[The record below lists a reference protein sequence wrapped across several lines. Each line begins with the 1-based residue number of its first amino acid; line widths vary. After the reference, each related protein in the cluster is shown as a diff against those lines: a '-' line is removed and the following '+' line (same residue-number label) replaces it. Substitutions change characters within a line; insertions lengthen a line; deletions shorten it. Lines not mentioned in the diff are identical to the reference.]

1 MAVQQHSIATL
12 LDKYGRI
19 RIRMLCAFVAVY
31 EADSSCRRGGEICNL
46 STNTIS
52 TGLHNLENILQV
64 ELFRYAGRGKSLSP
78 ADFAHELYP
87 VAKNICSTLNHRLS
101 GYYSVSDVV
110 FYILLARV
118 KSIGQASRLMGFSVS
133 NGIEKINTIESWTGN
148 KLFNR
153 NGRRG
158 VNLTMEGYAYLK
170 KSIKVVES
178 IDTIEQLLL
187 GLNDKIQVKL

>member
-12 LDKYGRI
+12 LDKYGCI
-19 RIRMLCAFVAVY
+19 RIRMLYTFVAVY
-31 EADSSCRRGGEICNL
+31 ESDSSCRRGGEACNL

-52 TGLHNLENILQV
+52 TGLHKLENILEV
-64 ELFRYAGRGKSLSP
+64 ELFRYKGRGKSLLPS
-78 ADFAHELYP
+78 DFAHELYP
-87 VAKNICSTLNHRLS
+87 VAKHICTTLDHRLS

-118 KSIGQASRLMGFSVS
+118 RSISQASRLMGFSVS
-133 NGIEKINTIESWTGN
+133 NGISKINAIEVWTGK

-170 KSIKVVES
+170 KAIKVVES

-187 GLNDKIQVKL
+187 GLNDKMQVRL